1 MWELVLYPSILVFF
15 GFVLFAISLINTKFA
30 SPLFIFG
37 IAVWFGAL
45 ILTIYNI
52 SDIEGW
58 STIPFLLLFIHM
70 LLLLSFGLNREVT
83 IKYLVRPDPKGNSP
97 SPLREMRFDVA

>member
-52 SDIEGW
+52 SEPLKGFWVNHSMQQLNFSNLGLILDN
-58 STIPFLLLFIHM
+58 
-70 LLLLSFGLNREVT
+70 FGLNLT
-83 IKYLVRPDPKGNSP
+83 NFTP
-97 SPLREMRFDVA
+97 